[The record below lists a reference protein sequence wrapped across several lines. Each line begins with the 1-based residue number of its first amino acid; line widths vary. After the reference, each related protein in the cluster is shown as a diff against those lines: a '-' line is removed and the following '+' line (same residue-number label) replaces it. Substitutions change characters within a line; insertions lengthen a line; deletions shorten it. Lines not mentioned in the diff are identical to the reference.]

1 MDNNEINWGEVVDFF
16 AKKYVSIKAAL
27 AGSNIEVQG
36 NDVCV
41 NLKSKSKFMLEQRNS
56 NKLIEEYIKNSFG
69 KVVNVSFR
77 EQEIVEDSLSKEQE
91 IIRNL
96 MEKNKQELAERAK
109 EAPKKASSPS
119 NSNVVVV

>member
-1 MDNNEINWGEVVDFF
+1 VDNNEINWGEVVDFF

-27 AGSNIEVQG
+27 AGSNIDVQG
-36 NDVCV
+36 DNVCV

-69 KVVNVSFR
+69 KIVNVTFK

-96 MEKNKQELAERAK
+96 MEKNKQELA
-109 EAPKKASSPS
+109 
-119 NSNVVVV
+119 